1 MMIFF
6 RNEDNNVK
14 IENDGQQLGLVL
26 LATSKKISINNND

>member
-6 RNEDNNVK
+6 RNEDNNIK

-26 LATSKKISINNND
+26 LTTSKKSK

>member
-6 RNEDNNVK
+6 RNEDNNIK

-26 LATSKKISINNND
+26 LTTSKKMSIYNND